1 MNNQYYSQRPEQEN
15 PPLPI
20 IDLIIL
26 AVLAIATIVFS
37 AIAASKSFGAYKYP
51 IRSLLDVF
59 SVIAVFEVLIWI
71 SKLFSRKKRI
81 FKCRVS
87 SDYKPL
93 KALCIIIAVIGL
105 LNAPMFFFDVGVTD
119 VGNFFEKREYIVTN
133 ENLTFARVCD
143 WNGYHYEAVAYYN
156 HPATGE
162 VFPDAYFLV
171 NYIFEGKERSAIV
184 VLK

>member
-1 MNNQYYSQRPEQEN
+1 MNNQYYSQRPEHES

-20 IDLIIL
+20 VDLIIL

-59 SVIAVFEVLIWI
+59 SVIAVFEVLIWV
-71 SKLFSRKKRI
+71 SNLFSRKKRI
-81 FKCRVS
+81 FKRRVS
-87 SDYKPL
+87 SDYKSL

-119 VGNFFEKREYIVTN
+119 VGNFFEKREYIATN

-143 WNGYHYEAVAYYN
+143 LNGYHYEAVAFQN
-156 HPATGE
+156 VPVSGE
-162 VFPDAYFLV
+162 LFPDV
-171 NYIFEGKERSAIV
+171 HSYIKYDSVDKHVYVILE
-184 VLK
+184 